1 LVQIAPTP
9 AAFRSAVEAYPFG
22 EARVDVTRRDL
33 LLVGDAH
40 GVHASR
46 EPAVLYEIAR
56 GLGARALA
64 FEWSHDELGNV
75 VEEFLATG
83 TFDLEAVWALPPG
96 AESFGGDGR
105 FTAGHVALLER
116 LHREGTLE
124 QVIPF
129 DRLDPDPP
137 APQDVRRREMAERL
151 LAEWDRALPL
161 LAVVGAGHL
170 APMAALIGAETAT
183 LDYGAD
189 VERPRA
195 TVAFAVPEGP
205 PAVVP
210 GR

>member
-9 AAFRSAVEAYPFG
+9 AAFRSAVEAYAFG
-22 EARVDVTRRDL
+22 EAPVDVTRRDL

-56 GLGARALA
+56 SLGARALA
-64 FEWSHDELGNV
+64 FEWSHDELGAV
-75 VEEFLATG
+75 VEEFQRTG

-96 AESFGGDGR
+96 AEAFSADGR

-137 APQDVRRREMAERL
+137 APQDVREREMAERL
-151 LAEWDRALPL
+151 LAAWDRALPL
-161 LAVVGAGHL
+161 LAVLGAGHL
-170 APMAALIGAETAT
+170 APMATLIGAETAT

-189 VERPRA
+189 VELPRA
-195 TVAFAVPEGP
+195 TVTFAVPEGP

>member
-1 LVQIAPTP
+1 LVQFAPTP
-9 AAFRSAVEAYPFG
+9 AAFRAAVEAYAFG
-22 EARVDVTRRDL
+22 EAPVDVTRRDL

-56 GLGARALA
+56 SLGARALA
-64 FEWSHDELGNV
+64 FEWSHDELGGIV
-75 VEEFLATG
+75 AEFMGTG
-83 TFDLEAVWALPPG
+83 TFDLEAVWALPSG
-96 AESFGGDGR
+96 AEAFAADGR

-137 APQDVRRREMAERL
+137 APQNVRQREMAERL

-183 LDYGAD
+183 LDYGPH
-189 VERPRA
+189 VELPRA
-195 TVAFAVPEGP
+195 PVTFAVPEGP

-210 GR
+210 AR

>member
-9 AAFRSAVEAYPFG
+9 AAFRSAVEAYAFG
-22 EARVDVTRRDL
+22 EAPVDVMRRDL

-40 GVHASR
+40 GLHAER

-56 GLGARALA
+56 ALGARALA
-64 FEWSHDELGNV
+64 FEWSHDELGAV
-75 VEEFLATG
+75 IDAFLATG

-96 AESFGGDGR
+96 AEAFAADGR

-116 LHREGTLE
+116 LHREGTLK

-129 DRLDPDPP
+129 DRLDADPP
-137 APQDVRRREMAERL
+137 APQEVRGREMAQRL

-170 APMAALIGAETAT
+170 EAMAILTGAVTAT

-189 VERPRA
+189 VELPRA
-195 TVAFAVPEGP
+195 TVTFAVPEGP

>member
-9 AAFRSAVEAYPFG
+9 AAFRSAVEAYAFG
-22 EARVDVTRRDL
+22 EARVDVTKRDL

-46 EPAVLYEIAR
+46 EPAVLHEIAR

-96 AESFGGDGR
+96 AEAFGGDGR
-105 FTAGHVALLER
+105 FTAGHVALVER

-137 APQDVRRREMAERL
+137 AP
-151 LAEWDRALPL
+151 
-161 LAVVGAGHL
+161 
-170 APMAALIGAETAT
+170 
-183 LDYGAD
+183 
-189 VERPRA
+189 
-195 TVAFAVPEGP
+195 
-205 PAVVP
+205 
-210 GR
+210 

>member
-9 AAFRSAVEAYPFG
+9 TAFRSAVEAYAFG
-22 EARVDVTRRDL
+22 EAPVKLTRRDL

-40 GVHASR
+40 GIHASR
-46 EPAVLYEIAR
+46 EPAVLYEVAR

-64 FEWSHDELGNV
+64 FEWSHDEFGAV
-75 VEEFLATG
+75 VEDFLRTG
-83 TFDLEAVWALPPG
+83 AFDLEAVWALPPG
-96 AESFGGDGR
+96 AEAFAGDGR

-116 LHREGTLE
+116 LHREGTLA

-137 APQDVRRREMAERL
+137 APQDVRQREMAERL

-170 APMAALIGAETAT
+170 DPLAALTGAETAT
-183 LDYGAD
+183 LDYGPH
-189 VERPRA
+189 VELPRA
-195 TVAFAVPEGP
+195 PVTFPVPDGP